1 MRLHITCEA
10 VPPQRN
16 RQSFGPV
23 NFARTGLRLRSPA
36 MHFKS
41 KGPLQMRR
49 SQLRH
54 FLRAIEKKEKLTI
67 AASKIDDGRWV
78 LEAKMSA
85 RWSLGAGSKDVSA
98 SPQHRRGRLL
108 RIRAAISGRCL
119 SCVRVAT
126 AFTDAFCAAGFA

>member
-78 LEAKMSA
+78 LEAKMMV
-85 RWSLGAGSKDVSA
+85 AGCWKQRCQRVSA
-98 SPQHRRGRLL
+98 TQTRQ
-108 RIRAAISGRCL
+108 IATD
-119 SCVRVAT
+119 SCCHQRTVLKLRVAT